1 MIVRSVNEKIVA
13 ALLKYQKQYRI
24 EFCKKLVGA
33 SHGSYVLSITNILI
47 IHMHVKFTS
56 L

>member
-1 MIVRSVNEKIVA
+1 MIIRSMNEKIVA

-24 EFCKKLVGA
+24 ELCKKLVGA
-33 SHGSYVLSITNILI
+33 SHGSYMLSFTNILV
-47 IHMHVKFTS
+47 IHMHVMFTS